1 MWISPFPELQTPT
14 DDFNKLQMNQEPSV
28 VQRFSDDLTFRMLK
42 LVFVFLFVSI
52 MQHDQPRKEKRR
64 VHILAAEVEGVE
76 GRSRAS
82 QDVDGGR
89 RRTRHQEINVG
100 KAGRLE
106 TMTSVGA
113 DMESGSVT
121 SAEHVGIQPLSWRTR
136 SREKF
141 HTAWKTSPHHSGD
154 TCVHSA
160 SELPPLFEAAPEPVA
175 PSPSVSLL
183 LLYTSLT
190 HSIVNHGRR
199 QLNYSKVTEVQASY
213 PFCYQ
218 QLLSQRQE
226 EQVRLLGCWQAG
238 QRWEEATWN
247 VQRGEEKS
255 QC

>member
-106 TMTSVGA
+106 TTTSVGA

-121 SAEHVGIQPLSWRTR
+121 SDEHVGIQPLSWRTR
-136 SREKF
+136 SREVPHCLEDK
-141 HTAWKTSPHHSGD
+141 SPPQRRHLRS
-154 TCVHSA
+154 
-160 SELPPLFEAAPEPVA
+160 F
-175 PSPSVSLL
+175 SV
-183 LLYTSLT
+183 
-190 HSIVNHGRR
+190 
-199 QLNYSKVTEVQASY
+199 
-213 PFCYQ
+213 
-218 QLLSQRQE
+218 
-226 EQVRLLGCWQAG
+226 
-238 QRWEEATWN
+238 
-247 VQRGEEKS
+247 
-255 QC
+255 